1 MEKHMTNKRW
11 IYYPKKT
18 ENIQAAEA
26 LTRELSIPPVIAR
39 ILVNRGI
46 DTAQKASSYLSKG
59 IGAVH
64 HPFELKDAKKA
75 ALRIKQAIESGEKTV
90 IYGDYDV
97 DGITSTAIMY
107 RFLREHG
114 ADVDYYIPNRSDEGY
129 GINMLALQKIKS
141 SGASLLITVDCGI
154 TAVGEVEF
162 AKSLGLDVI
171 ITDHHTCKE
180 ELPRAYA
187 LVNPK
192 QSDCTY
198 PFKDLAGV
206 GVAFKLIL
214 ATALVLEEPARKY
227 FDKYIETVAVG
238 TVADVVSLTDENRIF
253 VANGLRNI
261 HNTKTPGLQALFGE
275 AGISGKPVN
284 TGTISFAVAPRINA
298 AGRVGSANTAVELLV
313 TDSAERAAEIAA
325 ALDGENKQRQK
336 TENQILQE
344 ALEMIA
350 QIKNPAEKHVLVLA
364 KKDWHHGVIGIV
376 ASRIVDR
383 FNKPTILISLKDN
396 LGKGSGRS
404 IKGFNLFDALTH
416 CSDILL
422 KYGGHDLA
430 AGLGLNYSDIDEFDR
445 KINEYA
451 AEVLK
456 TADTTPSITIDAE
469 LEANEITFALAEAL
483 SVFEPFGMG
492 NPQPVFSI
500 TGATLLAE
508 RTMSDGKHCKL
519 SVSKNGKAFNFIG
532 FGMGA
537 LTEHFVIGNK
547 IDIAFTAG
555 INVFRDE
562 QNLQLVIK
570 AARASIH

>member
-1 MEKHMTNKRW
+1 MTNKRW
-11 IYYPKKT
+11 DYYTKKSEDIQT
-18 ENIQAAEA
+18 ARMLENTLA
-26 LTRELSIPPVIAR
+26 IPSVIAR

-46 DTAQKASSYLSKG
+46 NTEQKAVAYLGKG
-59 IGAVH
+59 IGSVH
-64 HPFELKDAKKA
+64 HPFELKDAEKA
-75 ALRIKQAIESGEKTV
+75 ANRIKEAIENGEKIV

-97 DGITSTAIMY
+97 DGITSTSIMY
-107 RFLREHG
+107 RFLKEQG
-114 ADVDYYIPNRSDEGY
+114 AEADYYIPNRSDEGY
-129 GINMLALQKIKS
+129 GINMLALQKIKKG
-141 SGASLLITVDCGI
+141 GASLLITVDCGI

-162 AKSLGLDVI
+162 AKSIGLDVI

-180 ELPRAYA
+180 ELPKAYA

-192 QSDCTY
+192 QQGCTY

-214 ATALVLEEPARKY
+214 ATALVLGKTAREY
-227 FDKYIETVAVG
+227 FDKYIEIVAIG

-253 VANGLRNI
+253 VANGLKNI
-261 HNTKTPGLQALFGE
+261 QYTKNPGLRALFKE
-275 AGISGKPVN
+275 AGILDKIVN
-284 TGTISFAVAPRINA
+284 AGTISFSVAPRINA

-313 TDSAERAAEIAA
+313 TDSYERAVQIASS
-325 ALDGENKQRQK
+325 LDDENKKRQK
-336 TENQILQE
+336 TENQILHE
-344 ALEMIA
+344 ALQMIA
-350 QIKNPAEKHVLVLA
+350 QMENPREKNVFVLA

-404 IKGFNLFDALTH
+404 VKGFNLFDALTN

-422 KYGGHDLA
+422 KYGGHELA
-430 AGLGLNYSDIDEFDR
+430 AGLGLNYSDIDEFD
-445 KINEYA
+445 KQINKYA

-456 TADTTPSITIDAE
+456 TADITPSITIDAE
-469 LEANEITFALAEAL
+469 LEANEINFDLAQAI

-492 NPQPVFSI
+492 NPQPVFAI
-500 TGATLLAE
+500 NGVTLLAE
-508 RTMSDGKHCKL
+508 RTLSDGKHCKL
-519 SVSKNGKAFNFIG
+519 SVSKNGKTFSFIG
-532 FGMGA
+532 FGMGS

-547 IDIAFTAG
+547 IDIAFTVG

-562 QNLQLVIK
+562 QNLQLIIK
-570 AARASIH
+570 DARASIR